1 MSNIRLENVKK
12 QMLGFSKVHDD
23 SDTENGNIEMME
35 KSFKNTHFAKKRQ
48 ALSISDHSSI
58 GEEEELF

>member
-23 SDTENGNIEMME
+23 SDTENGNIEIE
-35 KSFKNTHFAKKRQ
+35 KRFKHTHFAKKRQ